1 MSDAPCLTADEKA
14 SSTNRIHEKTPVSVF
29 PVAAFSEEAIRES
42 ESVSCFGRLNVS
54 AKPIFCVGSVTLP
67 SYDIFFRRAKI
78 SICFSPTGFYNPS
91 ELFTKFYFL
100 YPSYGPLRKMFIHRL
115 CGNMNS

>member
-1 MSDAPCLTADEKA
+1 MSDAPWRTADEKA
-14 SSTNRIHEKTPVSVF
+14 SSTNRIHEKIPESSL
-29 PVAAFSEEAIRES
+29 PAAASSEDAMRKS
-42 ESVSCFGRLNVS
+42 EPESCFVRLNAS
-54 AKPIFCVGSVTLP
+54 AKPIFSVGSVTRP
-67 SYDIFFRRAKI
+67 YYGIFFRRAKI
-78 SICFSPTGFYNPS
+78 SICFSSTGFYNPS